1 MSRFS
6 GPMSQAWHFTREFL
20 RDPHAIGAVL
30 PSSPFLARRMATM
43 VPQGSGLVV
52 ELGPGMGPV
61 TKALLESGIP
71 PEDLVLVEQAPTMV
85 RHLRQ
90 RYPEIEVIEGDAAHI
105 QHLVAHRGPVRAVVS
120 SLPLRSIPKTVVERI
135 FQQLPGISRPGTVF
149 IQFTY
154 HFRTSCQGLPAEFRR
169 SRVAVVWRNVPPAR
183 VDTFIYH
190 SPQKDG
196 FERDG

>member
-1 MSRFS
+1 MSRPP

-30 PSSPFLARRMATM
+30 PSSPFLARRMAAM
-43 VPQGSGLVV
+43 VPHGPGLVV

-71 PEDLVLVEQAPTMV
+71 AQDLVLVEQAPAMV
-85 RHLRQ
+85 RHLSQ
-90 RYPEIEVIEGDAAHI
+90 HYPEVKVIEGDAAHI
-105 QHLVAHRGPVRAVVS
+105 QHLMAHRGPVRAVVS

-135 FQQLPGISRPGTVF
+135 FQQLPGISRHGTVF

-154 HFRTSCQGLPAEFRR
+154 HFRCSCAGLPPDFRR
-169 SRVAVVWRNVPPAR
+169 RRMAVVWRNVPPAR
-183 VDTFIYH
+183 VDAFIYH
-190 SPQKDG
+190 APQQ
-196 FERDG
+196 R

>member
-1 MSRFS
+1 
-6 GPMSQAWHFTREFL
+6 MSQPWHFTREFL

-30 PSSPFLARRMATM
+30 PSSPFLARRMAAM
-43 VPQGSGLVV
+43 VPHSPGLVV

-71 PEDLVLVEQAPTMV
+71 PRDLVLVEQAPAMV

-90 RYPEIEVIEGDAAHI
+90 HYPEVEVIEGDAAHL

-120 SLPLRSIPKTVVERI
+120 SLPLRSIPKAVVERI
-135 FQQLPGISRPGTVF
+135 FQQLPGISHHGTVF

-154 HFRTSCQGLPAEFRR
+154 HFRSSCRGLPPEFRR
-169 SRVAVVWRNVPPAR
+169 RRVAVVWRNVPPAR
-183 VDTFIYH
+183 VDAFIYH
-190 SPQKDG
+190 APQQC
-196 FERDG
+196 

>member
-1 MSRFS
+1 MSRPP

-30 PSSPFLARRMATM
+30 PSSPFLARRMAAM
-43 VPQGSGLVV
+43 VPHGPGLVV

-71 PEDLVLVEQAPTMV
+71 AQDLVLVEQAPAMV

-90 RYPEIEVIEGDAAHI
+90 HYPEVEVIEGDAAHI
-105 QHLVAHRGPVRAVVS
+105 QHLMAHRGPVRAVVS

-135 FQQLPGISRPGTVF
+135 FQQLPGISRHGTVF

-154 HFRTSCQGLPAEFRR
+154 HFRCSCAGLPPDFRR
-169 SRVAVVWRNVPPAR
+169 RRMAVVWRNVPPAR
-183 VDTFIYH
+183 VDAFIYH
-190 SPQKDG
+190 APQQ
-196 FERDG
+196 R